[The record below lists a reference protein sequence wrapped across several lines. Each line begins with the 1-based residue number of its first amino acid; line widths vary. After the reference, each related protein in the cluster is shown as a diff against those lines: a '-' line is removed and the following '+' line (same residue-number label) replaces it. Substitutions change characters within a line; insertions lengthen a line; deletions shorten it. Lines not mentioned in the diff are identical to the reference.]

1 MRITVF
7 VIAGL
12 QAAAI
17 LAALMS
23 VLFGDND
30 PAGRALGSAYTTLA
44 AIAFAAVVGPAL
56 MLAYWNKWLGLAL
69 GLALAGPVA
78 ITVIVAYAV
87 S

>member
-1 MRITVF
+1 MRIAVF
-7 VIAGL
+7 IIAGL
-12 QAAAI
+12 QAALI
-17 LAALMS
+17 LAALVS

-44 AIAFAAVVGPAL
+44 ALAFAAVVGPAL
-56 MLAYWNKWLGLAL
+56 VLAYQNRWLGLAL

-78 ITVIVAYAV
+78 LAVLVAYAV

>member
-44 AIAFAAVVGPAL
+44 ALAFAAVVGPAL

-78 ITVIVAYAV
+78 ITVLVAYAV

>member
-12 QAAAI
+12 QAALI

-44 AIAFAAVVGPAL
+44 ALAFRGGRWPR
-56 MLAYWNKWLGLAL
+56 
-69 GLALAGPVA
+69 
-78 ITVIVAYAV
+78 AYARLLE
-87 S
+87 

>member
-56 MLAYWNKWLGLAL
+56 MLAYWNKWLGPAL

>member
-44 AIAFAAVVGPAL
+44 ALTFAAVVGPAL

-78 ITVIVAYAV
+78 ITVLVAYAV